1 MEKQNYKKT
10 LTVNGKSYSYY
21 SIKQLQED
29 GFANIERLPF
39 SIRILVE
46 NLLRNLDGKVVNETH
61 LKNIAN
67 WQTKYDTPVE
77 IPHHPARVIMQD
89 FTGVPGVVDLAAMRD
104 AAKELGLDPKKVNPL
119 VPVDLIIDH
128 SVQID
133 FFGSEDAYRKNL
145 ELEYKRNKER
155 YQLLKWAQKA
165 FDNMRVFP
173 PGSGIIHQVNLEYIA
188 KVVLTKE
195 ENGETIAYPDTLV
208 GTDSHTTMIN
218 GLGVMGWGVGGIEA
232 EAVMLG
238 QPYYM
243 KIPEVV
249 GVKLTGELPEG
260 ATTTDLVLTITQKLR
275 EVGVVEKF
283 VEYFG
288 EGVKKL
294 SLPDR
299 ATIANMAP
307 EYGATMGFFPV
318 DEETVNFLKLTN
330 RGEIADLV
338 EAYTKE
344 NMLFYTGNE
353 TPEYSQIIEIDMSTI
368 EPSLAGPS
376 RPQDRVSL
384 KDMKKTFIDL
394 LNCNY
399 NREIDI
405 KEITA
410 FEDEAGKDLEI
421 GECRVHKGKKVVKV
435 KLEDE
440 EVVLSDGSVVIASI
454 TSCTNTSNP
463 SVLIGA
469 GILAKKAVEKGLTVK
484 PYVKT
489 SLAPGSRVV
498 EAYLKKAGLLPYLE
512 ALRFHI
518 VGFGCTT
525 CIGNSGPLNPEIE
538 KAIKENDLIVSA
550 VLSGN
555 RNFEARIHP
564 DVKANWLAS
573 PVLVVAYAIAGRTD
587 IDLTTEPIGKDP
599 NGNPVYLKDIW
610 PTQEEIKQVLNE
622 VLTPEI
628 FEEKYR
634 NILDGDE
641 FWQALEAPTGETF
654 DWDENSTYI
663 RKPPYFD
670 GFKLE
675 VEPPKD
681 IKGARVLELL
691 GDSITT
697 DHISPAGKI
706 PPEYPAGKYL
716 LERGVPVEEFN
727 SYGARRGN
735 HEVMVRGT
743 FANVRIKNKLV
754 APKEG
759 GYTLKLPEKEEMFVY
774 DASVKYAEEGTPLI
788 VLGGKEYGTG
798 SSRDWAAKGTQLLGV
813 KAVIVKSFERIH
825 RSNLVG
831 MGVLPLVFK
840 EGEGWE
846 ELGLDGTEEY
856 EILGIEDIA
865 PGKELTVRAKKENGE
880 IVEFK
885 VKTRLDTVVDVEY
898 FKNGGILPMVLR
910 KIAKQN

>member
-10 LTVNGKSYSYY
+10 LNVNGKSYSYY

-46 NLLRNLDGKVVNETH
+46 NLLRNLDGKVVNEAH

-188 KVVLTKE
+188 RVVLTKE
-195 ENGETIAYPDTLV
+195 ENGETLAYPDTLV

-275 EVGVVEKF
+275 EIGVVEKF

-318 DEETVNFLKLTN
+318 DEETVNFLRLTN
-330 RGEIADLV
+330 RGETAELV
-338 EAYTKE
+338 ESYTKE

-353 TPEYSQIIEIDMSTI
+353 TPEYSQVIEIDMSKI

-376 RPQDRVSL
+376 RPQDRVAL

-410 FEDEAGKDLEI
+410 FEDEAGKDLEV
-421 GECRVHKGKKVVKV
+421 GECRIHKGKKVVKV
-435 KLEDE
+435 KLDDE

-587 IDLTTEPIGKDP
+587 IDLTNEPIGKDP

-610 PTQEEIKQVLNE
+610 PTQEEIKQVLSE
-622 VLTPEI
+622 VLTPDI
-628 FEEKYR
+628 FEEKYK

-798 SSRDWAAKGTQLLGV
+798 SSRDWAAKGTALLGV

-831 MGVLPLVFK
+831 MGVLPLVFEK
-840 EGEGWE
+840 GQGWE

-856 EILGIEDIA
+856 EIIGIENIS
-865 PGKELTVRAKKENGE
+865 PGATLTIRAKKENGE
-880 IVEFK
+880 VVEFN
-885 VKTRLDTVVDVEY
+885 VKTRLDTAVDVEY

>member
-1 MEKQNYKKT
+1 MEKSMFKSA
-10 LTVNGKSYSYY
+10 LTVNGKNYVVYNIS
-21 SIKQLQED
+21 KLQEE
-29 GFANIERLPF
+29 GVGNIDRLPF
-39 SIRILVE
+39 SIRVLVE
-46 NLLRNLDGKVVNETH
+46 NLLRNWDGKVVSEEDV
-61 LKNIAN
+61 KEIAN
-67 WQTKYDTPVE
+67 WKPKYESPRE
-77 IPHHPARVIMQD
+77 IAHHPARVIMQD
-89 FTGVPGVVDLAAMRD
+89 FTGVPGVVDLAVMRD
-104 AAKELGLDPKKVNPL
+104 AMKDLGKDPQKINPL
-119 VPVDLIIDH
+119 VPVDLVIDH

-133 FFGSEDAYRKNL
+133 FFGTEDALKKNL

-165 FDNMRVFP
+165 FDNLRIFP
-173 PGSGIIHQVNLEYIA
+173 PGAGIIHQVNVEYVA
-188 KVVLTKE
+188 QVVMTKD
-195 ENGETIAYPDTLV
+195 ENGETVALPDTLV

-260 ATTTDLVLTITQKLR
+260 ATTTDLVLTVTQKLR
-275 EVGVVEKF
+275 EHGVVEKF
-283 VEYFG
+283 VEFFG

-294 SLPDR
+294 SVPDR
-299 ATIANMAP
+299 TTLANMAP

-318 DEETVNFLKLTN
+318 DEKTVEFLRLTN
-330 RGEIADLV
+330 RSEAADLV

-344 NMLFYTGNE
+344 NKLFFHGDE
-353 TPEYSQIIEIDMSTI
+353 HPEYSSIVEINMSEI

-376 RPQDRVSL
+376 RPQDRVPL

-394 LNCNY
+394 LNCTY

-410 FEDEAGKDLEI
+410 FEDEAGKDMEV
-421 GECRVHKGKKVVKV
+421 GECRVHKGKKVAKIN
-435 KLEDE
+435 LDGE
-440 EVVLSDGSVVIASI
+440 EVVIGDGSVVIASI

-469 GILAKKAVEKGLTVK
+469 GLLAKKAVEKGLHVK

-498 EAYLKKAGLLPYLE
+498 EGYLREAGLLPFLE

-555 RNFEARIHP
+555 RNFEARIHS

-573 PVLVVAYAIAGRTD
+573 PILVVAYAIAGRTD
-587 IDLTTEPIGKDP
+587 IDLTTEPLAKDP

-610 PTQEEIKQVLNE
+610 PSQDEINE
-622 VLTPEI
+622 IMTKVLTPEI
-628 FEEKYR
+628 FAQKYEGV
-634 NILDGDE
+634 LDGDE
-641 FWQALEAPTGETF
+641 YWQSLDAPTGETF
-654 DWDENSTYI
+654 EWDPNSTYI
-663 RKPPYFD
+663 RKAPYFD
-670 GFKLE
+670 NFKLE

-681 IKGARVLELL
+681 IEKARVLELL
-691 GDSITT
+691 GDSVTT
-697 DHISPAGKI
+697 DHISPAGAI
-706 PPEYPAGKYL
+706 PVDYPAGKYL
-716 LERGVPVEEFN
+716 IEHGVKPEEFN
-727 SYGARRGN
+727 SYGSRRGN
-735 HEVMVRGT
+735 HEVMMRGT

-759 GYTLKLPEKEEMFVY
+759 GFTLKLPEKEEMFVF
-774 DASVKYAEEGTPLI
+774 DAAMKYKEEGTPLI

-813 KAVIVKSFERIH
+813 QAVIVESFERIH

-840 EGEGWE
+840 EGDSWE
-846 ELGLDGTEEY
+846 SLGLNGHEEFY
-856 EILGIEDIA
+856 ITGIEDMK
-865 PGKELTVRAKKENGE
+865 PGKEIHVKAVKENGE
-880 IVEFK
+880 TVEFD
-885 VKTRLDTVVDVEY
+885 VISRLDTVVDVEY
-898 FKNGGILPMVLR
+898 FEHGGILPLVLR
-910 KIAKQN
+910 KLASE